1 MKYEPCTKNF
11 TGARRHGPQNG
22 LAIDQSRFGGNRI
35 YLLEGAFPGFD
46 TIVATDPAN
55 EVSFVIWTNL
65 AVSVDGEANAKA
77 LALKLLAAPYSTPLD
92 APTENNP

>member
-1 MKYEPCTKNF
+1 MNRVQKISPERGDN
-11 TGARRHGPQNG
+11 GPQYG
-22 LAIDQSRFGGNRI
+22 LAIEQARFGSNRI
-35 YLLEGAFPGFD
+35 NLHEGELPGFD

-77 LALKLLAAPYSTPLD
+77 FALKLLAAPYSTPLD
-92 APTENNP
+92 APTEKNP